1 LTLSA
6 RNNIRIAQPTTAAQY
21 FHLLRSQVHRSRP
34 TPLIVFTPKSMLR
47 AVQTRSPLV
56 EFEQGSFRSVLDDTL
71 DDASLVT
78 RAVLA
83 SGKIAHEVIA
93 RRNETETTSAAVIRV
108 EQLYPWPRIAID
120 ETLARYPN
128 LQEIF
133 WLQEEPE
140 NMGAWPFVHL
150 QMHSQ
155 FRGMTVGHVARA
167 ESASPA
173 TGSGLIHGA
182 EQADLVARALG

>member
-1 LTLSA
+1 
-6 RNNIRIAQPTTAAQY
+6 
-21 FHLLRSQVHRSRP
+21 
-34 TPLIVFTPKSMLR
+34 
-47 AVQTRSPLV
+47 
-56 EFEQGSFRSVLDDTL
+56 
-71 DDASLVT
+71 
-78 RAVLA
+78 
-83 SGKIAHEVIA
+83 
-93 RRNETETTSAAVIRV
+93 
-108 EQLYPWPRIAID
+108 LYPWPRIAID